1 MKVFTILLQ
10 KVNDVYTWKELI
22 MIACK
27 KSECAIQESAKTYH
41 AKSAS
46 DQESAKPYFDKQE

>member
-1 MKVFTILLQ
+1 MLNFLDSSQVIDFRFKIQDSGMKVFTIILQ

-27 KSECAIQESAKTYH
+27 KSECTIHKWV
-41 AKSAS
+41 
-46 DQESAKPYFDKQE
+46 